1 MMRIIYVTLLILS
14 PFFISVNESYGAD
27 FYLLMEK
34 CKTII
39 GALQLNDDNLR
50 ILDGDPVVSECTRK
64 SKTIECVLYDKKTEK
79 IIKDKVLYHVDVDA
93 PPLLIFSDT
102 EKGDYFT
109 VHQTNH
115 AVTLIT
121 RIVNEQFLASKLCV
135 GIYATD
141 TEMKELNKRKQK

>member
-1 MMRIIYVTLLILS
+1 MSFIHVTLLASSLL
-14 PFFISVNESYGAD
+14 FVSVNKSFGAD

-34 CKTII
+34 CKTTI
-39 GALQLNDDNLR
+39 GALEVNDDNLR
-50 ILDGDPVVSECTRK
+50 VLDGDPVVSECTRK
-64 SKTIECVLYDKKTEK
+64 SKTIECILYDKKTEK
-79 IIKDKVLYHVDVDA
+79 VINDKVLYHIDIDA

-102 EKGDYFT
+102 EKGDYFA

-121 RIVNEQFLASKLCV
+121 RIVSDQFLASKLCV

-141 TEMKELNKRKQK
+141 TEVKELNMRKQK